1 MAGELPN
8 LCSMRSA
15 ARRTAALAAIFFLIS
30 STDARSA
37 MEIGVADIVVGNVYG
52 RNLSKRMNA
61 GEKLIYNQKVR
72 TGRNSATTLEFNNE
86 MKMTMGERAE
96 MLLDDLVYDPK
107 SENMKGIVQLTR
119 GVMRFASSKTAEV
132 DLRVRT
138 PAATIGIRGTAFD
151 VLADP
156 RKTEVS
162 VIVGRI
168 QVSSQFGSQE
178 VGPGQTFAVE
188 STSGAKFAPEQSA
201 KFAAAVGKMLSMI
214 SQDNTMP
221 KDKAE
226 EVKKAQEQQSKH
238 KSQPKQTQQIKSNT
252 TATQPMMFY
261 NAIRGKNLENLIYL
275 DLKYGRVVIELLP
288 GVAPVHAVRL
298 RELSREGFYN
308 GLTFHRVQK
317 GFVAETGD
325 PTGKGT
331 GGSGKLLKAELSKE
345 SFVRG
350 VVGMKHKL
358 RELDSADSQFFIITS
373 PAPHLDGKYTIWG
386 RVIYGM
392 EFVDLLKP
400 GAPPKEPDTILKM
413 QVAADVKES

>member
-1 MAGELPN
+1 MAEEFPKRGGIQK
-8 LCSMRSA
+8 A
-15 ARRTAALAAIFFLIS
+15 ARRVGAMAAVLILIS
-30 STDARSA
+30 STGTHSA
-37 MEIGVADIVVGNVYG
+37 IEIGVADIVVGSVYG

-72 TGRNSATTLEFNNE
+72 TGRNSGTTLEFADQTR
-86 MKMTMGERAE
+86 MTMGERAE
-96 MLLDDLVYDPK
+96 MLLDDLVYDPNSK
-107 SENMKGIVQLTR
+107 NINGIVQLTR
-119 GVMRFASSKTAEV
+119 GVMRFASSKTAQV

-138 PAATIGIRGTAFD
+138 PAAAIGIRGTAFD

-188 STSGAKFAPEQSA
+188 STSGAKFTPEQSA
-201 KFAAAVGKMLSMI
+201 EFAAAVGKMLSMI
-214 SQDNTMP
+214 SEEQTMP

-226 EVKKAQEQQSKH
+226 EVEKAQQEQTEQKTQQKQQSQQIASKTTG
-238 KSQPKQTQQIKSNT
+238 SQPEE
-252 TATQPMMFY
+252 FY
-261 NAIRGKNLENLIYL
+261 HAIRGKDLENLIYI

-288 GVAPVHAVRL
+288 DIAPVHAARMK
-298 RELSREGFYN
+298 ELSREGFYN

-325 PTGKGT
+325 PTGTGI
-331 GGSGKLLKAELSKE
+331 GGSGTVLKAELSKE
-345 SFVRG
+345 AFVRG

-358 RELDSADSQFFIITS
+358 RELDSADSQFFIITG

-386 RVIYGM
+386 RVIYGL
-392 EFVDLLKP
+392 EFVDLYFSCQHSLF
-400 GAPPKEPDTILKM
+400 L
-413 QVAADVKES
+413 VALRH